1 MISPSFF
8 LEIVVYLYK
17 MALKIS
23 FVKYE
28 WLILITELRS
38 RMQSLLNWELRTAFL
53 KPIALHATHNYLN
66 GSRAITK
73 HLAHIPIWD
82 IEFDVF
88 LNNYD
93 LLDTKFTL
101 KSGFS
106 SKESKIQIIRSL

>member
-1 MISPSFF
+1 MPHH
-8 LEIVVYLYK
+8 E
-17 MALKIS
+17 
-23 FVKYE
+23 
-28 WLILITELRS
+28 T
-38 RMQSLLNWELRTAFL
+38 
-53 KPIALHATHNYLN
+53 
-66 GSRAITK
+66 
-73 HLAHIPIWD
+73 IPIWD